1 MDWKCFLQIWM
12 LGLNCQSTVFWKGF
26 DSLGPHG
33 LQPTRLLS
41 PWDFSGKNTWVAC
54 RSLFQG
60 IFQTQGFNPSLS
72 HCGQILYHLS
82 HQQSPLR
89 LNELLGWNT
98 DSIGL
103 VSSWSDTPE
112 NFQCLCVFSSISLP
126 HPPPYVRTHGEA
138 SLGRKSSCQDLTMLA
153 PWSETSRPQNC
164 EERNFCWLFHWVYFI
179 LLWYSW
185 LTNTESFTL
194 EIDKNKWMK
203 GNWKSYCTS

>member
-1 MDWKCFLQIWM
+1 MDWKCFLQTRV
-12 LGLNCQSTVFWKGF
+12 LGLSTVFWKGF

-33 LQPTRLLS
+33 LHPTRLLS

-72 HCGQILYHLS
+72 HCGQILYHVS

-103 VSSWSDTPE
+103 VSSWSKTPE
-112 NFQCLCVFSSISLP
+112 NFSVSVSFPLSLFP
-126 HPPPYVRTHGEA
+126 THHPVWGCTEKPA
-138 SLGRKSSCQDLTMLA
+138 
-153 PWSETSRPQNC
+153 W
-164 EERNFCWLFHWVYFI
+164 EERVLARTSPCWHPDLR
-179 LLWYSW
+179 LLDPR
-185 LTNTESFTL
+185 
-194 EIDKNKWMK
+194 IVRK
-203 GNWKSYCTS
+203 